1 LRQREWDGADGQ
13 QQKQIK
19 CASDEIR
26 FDSGVNLLF
35 HFGGVLGIFAD
46 AI

>member
-19 CASDEIR
+19 HASDEMR
-26 FDSGVNLLF
+26 FDSGVNLFF
-35 HFGGVLGIFAD
+35 HFGGVLMICGD
-46 AI
+46 VR